1 MYTEPMKM
9 RLRDGRRVILRS
21 AEPEDAA
28 ADLRCMRQCAA
39 ETEFLLLSPE
49 DVGDDVPRHAA
60 ALEAVRDDPYQL
72 LLICVAQG
80 EVVGRLHGF
89 LKPRVKLQHRYRLGL
104 CVRRDHWG
112 QRLATAM
119 LHTAE
124 RVAREMGCTQA
135 EVEVMAHNRRAVR
148 LYEREG
154 FRIAMVHPQAVR
166 FPDGRVADE
175 YLMIKRL

>member
-72 LLICVAQG
+72 LLI
-80 EVVGRLHGF
+80 
-89 LKPRVKLQHRYRLGL
+89 
-104 CVRRDHWG
+104 
-112 QRLATAM
+112 
-119 LHTAE
+119 
-124 RVAREMGCTQA
+124 
-135 EVEVMAHNRRAVR
+135 
-148 LYEREG
+148 
-154 FRIAMVHPQAVR
+154 
-166 FPDGRVADE
+166 
-175 YLMIKRL
+175 